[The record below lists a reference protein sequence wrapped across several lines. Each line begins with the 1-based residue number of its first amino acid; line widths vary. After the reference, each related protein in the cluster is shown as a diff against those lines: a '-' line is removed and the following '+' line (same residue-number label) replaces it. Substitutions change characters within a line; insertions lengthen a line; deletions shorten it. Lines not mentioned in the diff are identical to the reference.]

1 MHQEEATPAACA
13 VHCADCAVRRLCLPM
28 ELGTADVDKLDHI
41 VGRRFPLAQ
50 GELLYRT
57 GSPFASLYAVREGQF
72 KAYRVN
78 RDGSEQVT
86 GFHFSGQLLGLDAIG
101 SGVHSCEVVALQD
114 CSVCELPFADL
125 EALLAKMPALRQ
137 QFHRMVGEEI
147 ARMQSVVLLLGKM
160 KARQRLATLIVRAAS
175 VYEARGYSIE
185 KFQLRMTHE
194 DLSNYLGMTRE
205 CVSRQLTKFK
215 QEGLVKVAPRELE
228 VLDLAAIKTIA
239 AGKAP

>member
-1 MHQEEATPAACA
+1 MPQDATPTASAI
-13 VHCADCAVRRLCLPM
+13 HCADCAVRRLCLPM
-28 ELGTADVDKLDHI
+28 ELGTADVDKLDRI

-50 GELLYRT
+50 GELLYRS
-57 GSPFASLYAVREGQF
+57 GAPFASLYAVRAGQF
-72 KAYRVN
+72 KAYRIN

-86 GFHFSGQLLGLDAIG
+86 GFHFSGQLLGLDAIA
-101 SGVHSCEVVALQD
+101 SGVHSCAVVALED
-114 CSVCELPFADL
+114 CAVCELPFADL

-175 VYEARGYSIE
+175 VYEARGYAID

-194 DLSNYLGMTRE
+194 DLSNYLGVTRE

-215 QEGLVKVAPRELE
+215 QEGLVRVAPRELE
-228 VLDLAAIKTIA
+228 VLDLPAIKTIA
-239 AGKAP
+239 AGTAP